1 MQSLDVA
8 PVGAHSAA
16 RPGWWDAVREPLQR
30 RLDAWFS
37 DPALYRWAIAN
48 PLTRWV
54 TRRRTA
60 RLFDLMAGFVHSQVL
75 LSCVRLGLFA
85 RLKEQPLTLEA
96 LARHTQIEPP
106 ALQRL
111 LLSAVALKLL
121 EHRSMGRFG
130 LGPLGAPLARQDGIA
145 AMIEHNNLLY
155 QDLLQPVAFLRDA
168 WGGSMAG
175 YWPYAHGKMPALSG
189 SADAGGAA
197 GAALEPVARYSEL
210 MASSQNFVIQE
221 ILASYPLSGHRR
233 LLDVGGG
240 KGRFISAVARQYP
253 ALELTLFDLPPVL
266 EVARSALHTA
276 GLGARVALHPGSFL
290 ADALPVGADVIT
302 LIRVAHDHCDASVR
316 DILRAIYQALPAG
329 GKLVLAEPM
338 AQAPG
343 ERPQP
348 SDAYFHYYLLAM
360 GAGRLRS
367 HGELAALMRAS
378 GFAAVTLL
386 DNAMPIHTRILV
398 GTKV

>member
-8 PVGAHSAA
+8 PVSAHGPAQA
-16 RPGWWDAVREPLQR
+16 GWWEALREPVQR
-30 RLDAWFS
+30 RLDSWFS
-37 DPALYRWAIAN
+37 DPALYRWAISN

-60 RLFDLMAGFVHSQVL
+60 KLFDLMAGFVHSQVL
-75 LSCVRLGLFA
+75 LSCVRMGLFV
-85 RLKEQPLTLEA
+85 RLKEQPQTLEA
-96 LARHTQIEPP
+96 LAQQTHIEPP

-111 LLSAVALKLL
+111 LLSAVALELL

-155 QDLLQPVAFLRDA
+155 QDLLQPVEFLRDA

-175 YWPYAHGKMPALSG
+175 YWPYAHGKMPAV
-189 SADAGGAA
+189 DAAAPA

-210 MASSQNFVIQE
+210 MASSQNFVLQE
-221 ILASYPLSGHRR
+221 ILSSYPLAGHRR
-233 LLDVGGG
+233 LMDVGGG

-253 ALELTLFDLPPVL
+253 GLELTLFDLPPVL
-266 EVARSALHTA
+266 EVARDALQAA
-276 GLGARVALHPGSFL
+276 GLHSRVNLHPGSFL
-290 ADALPVGADVIT
+290 TDTLPSGADVIT

-316 DILRAIYQALPAG
+316 DILRNIYQALPAG
-329 GKLVLAEPM
+329 GTLVLAEPM
-338 AQAPG
+338 AQAAG

-360 GAGRLRS
+360 GAGRLRT
-367 HGELAALMRAS
+367 HAELASLMHDS
-378 GFAAVTLL
+378 GFGDVTLL
-386 DNAMPIHTRILV
+386 DNAMPIHARILV
-398 GTKV
+398 GTKT

>member
-1 MQSLDVA
+1 
-8 PVGAHSAA
+8 
-16 RPGWWDAVREPLQR
+16 
-30 RLDAWFS
+30 
-37 DPALYRWAIAN
+37 
-48 PLTRWV
+48 
-54 TRRRTA
+54 
-60 RLFDLMAGFVHSQVL
+60 
-75 LSCVRLGLFA
+75 VRLGLFA
-85 RLKEQPLTLEA
+85 RLKEQPLTLDA

-106 ALQRL
+106 AMQRL
-111 LLSAVALKLL
+111 LLSAVALGLL

-155 QDLLQPVAFLRDA
+155 QDLLQPVEFLRDA

-175 YWPYAHGKMPALSG
+175 YWPYAHGKMPG
-189 SADAGGAA
+189 VPGAA
-197 GAALEPVARYSEL
+197 QPAGSGLEPVARYSEL
-210 MASSQNFVIQE
+210 MASSQNFVLQE
-221 ILASYPLSGHRR
+221 ILSSYALAGHRR
-233 LLDVGGG
+233 LMDVGGG

-276 GLGARVALHPGSFL
+276 GLDGRVRLHPGSFL
-290 ADALPVGADVIT
+290 TDALPGGADVIT

-316 DILRAIYQALPAG
+316 DILRNIYQALPKG
-329 GKLVLAEPM
+329 GTLLVAEPM
-338 AQAPG
+338 AQSAG

-360 GAGRLRS
+360 GAGRLRT
-367 HGELAALMRAS
+367 HEELAALMRDS

-386 DNAMPIHTRILV
+386 DNAMPIHARILV
-398 GTKV
+398 GTKI

>member
-8 PVGAHSAA
+8 PVGAHGPAQA
-16 RPGWWDAVREPLQR
+16 GWWEAVREPVQR

-54 TRRRTA
+54 TRRRTEK
-60 RLFDLMAGFVHSQVL
+60 LFDLMAGFVHSQVL
-75 LSCVRLGLFA
+75 LSCVRMGLFV
-85 RLKEQPLTLEA
+85 RLKEEPQTLEA
-96 LARHTQIEPP
+96 LAQQTQIEPP

-111 LLSAVALKLL
+111 LLSAVALGLL

-155 QDLLQPVAFLRDA
+155 QDLLQPVEFLRDA

-175 YWPYAHGKMPALSG
+175 YWPYAHGKMPAS
-189 SADAGGAA
+189 GAA
-197 GAALEPVARYSEL
+197 APEGATLEPVARYSEL
-210 MASSQNFVIQE
+210 MASSQNFVLQE
-221 ILASYPLSGHRR
+221 ILSSYPLAGHRR
-233 LLDVGGG
+233 LMDVGGG
-240 KGRFISAVARQYP
+240 KGRFVSAVARQYP
-253 ALELTLFDLPPVL
+253 GLELTLFDLPPVL
-266 EVARSALHTA
+266 EVARSALQVA
-276 GLGARVALHPGSFL
+276 GLHSRVTLHPGSFL
-290 ADALPVGADVIT
+290 TDTLPCGADVIT

-316 DILRAIYQALPAG
+316 DILRNIFQALPSG
-329 GKLVLAEPM
+329 GTLVLAEPM
-338 AQAPG
+338 AQAAG

-360 GAGRLRS
+360 GAGRLRT
-367 HGELAALMRAS
+367 HAELAGLMHDS
-378 GFAAVTLL
+378 GFGSVTLL
-386 DNAMPIHTRILV
+386 DNAMPIHARILV
-398 GTKV
+398 GTKP

>member
-8 PVGAHSAA
+8 PLSQATPA
-16 RPGWWDAVREPLQR
+16 RSGWWDGLRETLQR

-111 LLSAVALKLL
+111 LLSAVALGLL
-121 EHRSMGRFG
+121 EHRSAGRFG

-175 YWPYAHGKMPALSG
+175 YWPYAHGKMPALAPQ
-189 SADAGGAA
+189 ADANGP
-197 GAALEPVARYSEL
+197 ALEPVARYSEL
-210 MASSQNFVIQE
+210 MASSQNFVMEE
-221 ILASYPLSGHRR
+221 ILASQSFFGYRR

-240 KGRFISAVARQYP
+240 KGRFVSAVARQYP
-253 ALELTLFDLPPVL
+253 ALELGLFDLPPVL
-266 EVARSALHTA
+266 EVARGGLERA
-276 GLGARVALHPGSFL
+276 GLADRVVLHPGSFL
-290 ADALPVGADVIT
+290 HDALPSGADVIT
-302 LIRVAHDHCDASVR
+302 LIRVAHDHCDAAVR
-316 DILRAIYQALPAG
+316 DILRAIHQALPRG
-329 GKLVLAEPM
+329 GTLVLAEPM

-343 ERPQP
+343 DQPQA

-367 HGELAALMRAS
+367 HVELAALMRES
-378 GFAAVTLL
+378 GFGAITLL

-398 GTKV
+398 GTKL

>member
-8 PVGAHSAA
+8 SVGAHGTAPA
-16 RPGWWDAVREPLQR
+16 GWWEALREPVQR

-54 TRRRTA
+54 TRRRTEK
-60 RLFDLMAGFVHSQVL
+60 LFDLMAGFVHSQVL
-75 LSCVRLGLFA
+75 LSCVRMGLFV
-85 RLKEQPLTLEA
+85 RLKEQPQTLEA
-96 LARHTQIEPP
+96 LAQQTQIEPP

-111 LLSAVALKLL
+111 LLSAVALGLL
-121 EHRSMGRFG
+121 EHRSNARFG

-155 QDLLQPVAFLRDA
+155 QDLLQPVEFLRDA

-175 YWPYAHGKMPALSG
+175 YWPYAHGKMPAL
-189 SADAGGAA
+189 GGAA
-197 GAALEPVARYSEL
+197 PDGAALEPVARYSEL
-210 MASSQNFVIQE
+210 MASSQNFVLQE
-221 ILASYPLSGHRR
+221 ILRSYPLAGHRR
-233 LLDVGGG
+233 LMDVGGG

-253 ALELTLFDLPPVL
+253 GLELALFDLPPVL
-266 EVARSALHTA
+266 EVARSALQVA
-276 GLGARVALHPGSFL
+276 GLQARVKLHPGSFL
-290 ADALPVGADVIT
+290 TDTLPSGADLIT

-316 DILRAIYQALPAG
+316 DILRNIYQALPAG
-329 GKLVLAEPM
+329 GTLVLAEPM
-338 AQAPG
+338 AQAAG

-360 GAGRLRS
+360 GAGRLRT
-367 HGELAALMRAS
+367 HAELASLMHDS
-378 GFAAVTLL
+378 GFGDVTLL
-386 DNAMPIHTRILV
+386 DNAMPIHARILV
-398 GTKV
+398 GTKT

>member
-8 PVGAHSAA
+8 PVSAQGPT
-16 RPGWWDAVREPLQR
+16 RPGWWDALREPIQR
-30 RLDAWFS
+30 RLDGWFS

-60 RLFDLMAGFVHSQVL
+60 KLFELMAGFVHSQVL

-85 RLKEQPLTLEA
+85 RLKEQPLTLDA

-106 ALQRL
+106 AMQRL
-111 LLSAVALKLL
+111 LLSAVALGLL

-155 QDLLQPVAFLRDA
+155 QDLLQPVEFLRDA

-175 YWPYAHGKMPALSG
+175 YWPYAHGKMPG
-189 SADAGGAA
+189 VPGAA
-197 GAALEPVARYSEL
+197 QPAGSGLEPVARYSEL
-210 MASSQNFVIQE
+210 MASSQNFVLQE
-221 ILASYPLSGHRR
+221 ILSSYALAGHRR
-233 LLDVGGG
+233 LMDVGGG

-276 GLGARVALHPGSFL
+276 GLDGRVRLHPGSFL
-290 ADALPVGADVIT
+290 TDALPGGADVIT

-316 DILRAIYQALPAG
+316 DILRNIYQALPKG
-329 GKLVLAEPM
+329 GTLLVAEPM
-338 AQAPG
+338 AQSAG

-360 GAGRLRS
+360 GAGRLRT
-367 HGELAALMRAS
+367 HEELAALMRDS

-386 DNAMPIHTRILV
+386 DNAMPIHARILV
-398 GTKV
+398 GTKI

>member
-8 PVGAHSAA
+8 QPHAGSPA
-16 RPGWWDAVREPLQR
+16 RLGWWDALREPLQR

-75 LSCVRLGLFA
+75 LSCVRLDLFA
-85 RLKEQPLTLEA
+85 LLKQRPLDLDA
-96 LARHTQIEPP
+96 LAQHTRIEPS

-111 LLSAVALKLL
+111 LLSAVALRLL

-130 LGPLGAPLARQDGIA
+130 LGPLGAPLAQQDGIA

-155 QDLLQPVAFLRDA
+155 QDLLQPVEFLRDA
-168 WGGSMAG
+168 WAGSMAG
-175 YWPYAHGKMPALSG
+175 YWPYAHGKMPALG
-189 SADAGGAA
+189 DTDVPD
-197 GAALEPVARYSEL
+197 GAALAPVARYSEL
-210 MASSQNFVIQE
+210 MASSQNFVLQE
-221 ILASYPLSGHRR
+221 ILGTYSLAGHRR
-233 LLDVGGG
+233 LMDVGGG
-240 KGRFISAVARQYP
+240 KGRFISAAARQYP
-253 ALELTLFDLPPVL
+253 GLELALFDLPPVL
-266 EVARSALHTA
+266 QVAGDNLRAQ
-276 GLGARVALHPGSFL
+276 GLFSRVALQPGSFL
-290 ADALPVGADVIT
+290 SDPLPQGADVIT

-316 DILRAIYQALPAG
+316 DILRNIFQALPPG
-329 GKLVLAEPM
+329 GTLILAEPM
-338 AQAPG
+338 AQASG

-367 HGELAALMRAS
+367 HEELAALMRES
-378 GFAAVTLL
+378 GFATVTLL
-386 DNAMPIHTRILV
+386 DNAMPIHARILV
-398 GTKV
+398 GTKA